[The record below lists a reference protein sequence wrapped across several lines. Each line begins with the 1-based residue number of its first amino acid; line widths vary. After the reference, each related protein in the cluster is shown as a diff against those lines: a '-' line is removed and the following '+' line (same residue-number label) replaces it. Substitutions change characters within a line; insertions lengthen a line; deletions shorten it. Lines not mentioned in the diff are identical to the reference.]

1 MDSNERATY
10 LLKKI
15 WEDNDL
21 DAVECFRTLI
31 KNESLILYREK
42 QEDLNYRPLFYHGEP
57 IVHEYSLS
65 PLAYEIDIKRL
76 ISLIGKNDTI
86 GFAVYGDIQNMECG
100 DNYPI
105 HIHILSG
112 LVSKLT
118 ENHVF
123 MFPHVVRARGST
135 IVSNG
140 NVVEYITVADQRHHC
155 GKVQNVEGNK
165 VWIKEYAGYS
175 FEHNDGKLFQQDS
188 WVDKV
193 VCLPLDACVLL
204 SKDDYRVDDMN
215 HASTIRALWTSPCLE
230 ACNELRSWF
239 STKGDET
246 IVYYIECENEKP
258 SLESPYLYT
267 IRELAE
273 REAAS
278 RTMETIRRVEIP
290 ESYVKGNA
298 FLVPNTDGAAKEMG
312 AKVTYIKRNWSVIEI
327 SISDLVSKFPADR
340 YKFQVDGMFDFRG
353 DPVVECSVIYSP
365 TTELVSTRFMDLDE
379 ERNKSY
385 LCALDSS
392 NCKVPEVG
400 SVVQYCDRTCLEP
413 IIAKVT
419 AIEND
424 MVRVAEW
431 DGITYRKEATTSHG
445 QDDWTS
451 CSYVFVPIAACELIP
466 DITLSSAQLK
476 GLLCFKDENKLS
488 RAPWAQ
494 FHLSEKIP
502 FDVDS
507 IIEGLENLRYTTPEM
522 FVRWIRF
529 ISSDYLI
536 NIDPEVLKMA
546 EQYVSWMDS
555 IDDYGDGTD
564 LKEQLDAR
572 GVDFVDLID
581 EMSIA
586 IEKRF
591 FPETDDSYWEQ

>member
-1 MDSNERATY
+1 MDANEKATN
-10 LLKKI
+10 LVKRI

-21 DAVECFRTLI
+21 NAVDLFRKMILN
-31 KNESLILYREK
+31 KDLILYSENE
-42 QEDLNYRPLFYHGEP
+42 EDFNYRPLFYHGEP
-57 IVHEYSLS
+57 IVHGYSLS
-65 PLAYEIDIKRL
+65 PLAYRINLERL
-76 ISLIGKNDTI
+76 KSSIEKNDTI
-86 GFAVYGDIQNMECG
+86 GFSVCT
-100 DNYPI
+100 DNPI
-105 HIHILSG
+105 EMFCDNSPINIHLLSG
-112 LVSKLT
+112 LVYKVAGYHKIL
-118 ENHVF
+118 
-123 MFPHVVRARGST
+123 FPHTIHTGNHC

-140 NVVEYITVADQRHHC
+140 DIVEYITAVDHRHHY
-155 GKVQNVEGNK
+155 GEVQDIEEDK
-165 VWIKEYAGYS
+165 VWIKEYAGHCFDY
-175 FEHNDGKLFQQDS
+175 DGCKLLVQDS
-188 WVDKV
+188 YIDTM
-193 VCLPLDACVLL
+193 VCLPLDACAVLN
-204 SKDDYRVDDMN
+204 KDDYHVEDMR
-215 HASTIRALWTSPCLE
+215 HASTIRTLWTSPCLE
-230 ACNELRSWF
+230 ACYELRSWF
-239 STKGDET
+239 SIKGDET
-246 IVYYIECENEKP
+246 IVYYIECENKKP

-278 RTMETIRRVEIP
+278 SSAEIIRQIELPKSCI
-290 ESYVKGNA
+290 KGNA
-298 FLVPNTDGAAKEMG
+298 FLVPNTNGAAKEMG

-476 GLLCFKDENKLS
+476 GILCFKDENKLS